1 MRSANCPRISIQTQI
16 RKANANTGKMKK
28 SISLITFTWLLFI
41 FILHANA
48 ALASQAKETPSQLV
62 HRLFKTVKQIKK
74 ADPDKNILL
83 SPAEDKKNRELAV
96 VLNRLLDIRYISRYA
111 LMKHWDTLPDQ
122 DRQLFVSV
130 FTDLLSKVA
139 YPNAGK
145 FLKDLEFSI
154 RREKKIRKKVMV
166 YTTVIHKEE
175 GRIDIDFKLMQVTDV
190 WMVIDVYLDG
200 VSLARNLRTQCLKI
214 IRDHSFEELIARMT
228 KKIEERD
235 TAHLK
240 EVTGRN

>member
-1 MRSANCPRISIQTQI
+1 
-16 RKANANTGKMKK
+16 MKK
-28 SISLITFTWLLFI
+28 SILLITFTWLLFI

-74 ADPDKNILL
+74 ADPDKNKLL
-83 SPAEDKKNRELAV
+83 SPAEDKKNRELAIE
-96 VLNRLLDIRYISRYA
+96 LNRLLDIGHISRYS
-111 LMKHWDTLPDQ
+111 LMKHWDNISDQ

-130 FTDLLSKVA
+130 FTDLLAKVA

-175 GRIDIDFKLMQVTDV
+175 GRIDIDFKLMQVKDKDV

-200 VSLARNLRTQCLKI
+200 VSLVRNLRTQCLKI

-228 KKIEERD
+228 KKIEERE

>member
-1 MRSANCPRISIQTQI
+1 MGKTKKRIL
-16 RKANANTGKMKK
+16 
-28 SISLITFTWLLFI
+28 LITFTWLLFI
-41 FILHANA
+41 FILHSNA
-48 ALASQAKETPSQLV
+48 ALASQSQGQETPSQLV
-62 HRLFKTVKQIKK
+62 HRLFKTVKQVKK
-74 ADPDKNILL
+74 DDPDKNIRL
-83 SPAEDKKNRELAV
+83 SPGEDKKNTELADA
-96 VLNRLLDIRYISRYA
+96 LNRMLDIRYISSYA
-111 LMKHWDTLPDQ
+111 LMKHWDNMPDQ

-145 FLKDLEFSI
+145 FLKDLEVSI

-175 GRIDIDFKLMQVTDV
+175 GRIDIDFKLMLVRDV

-200 VSLARNLRTQCLKI
+200 VSLVRNLRTQCLKI
-214 IRDHSFEELIARMT
+214 IRDHSFEELISRMT
-228 KKIEERD
+228 KKIEERE

>member
-1 MRSANCPRISIQTQI
+1 MQPENCLRRGIGTLKS
-16 RKANANTGKMKK
+16 NTGMGKTTKLTL
-28 SISLITFTWLLFI
+28 LITLFI
-41 FILHANA
+41 FILHSNA
-48 ALASQAKETPSQLV
+48 ISAPQEQETPARLII
-62 HRLFKTVKQIKK
+62 RLFKTVKQVKK

-83 SPAEDKKNRELAV
+83 SPEEDKKNRELAV
-96 VLNRLLDIRYISRYA
+96 ALNRMLDIRYISSYA
-111 LMKHWDTLPDQ
+111 LMKHWDNMADQ

-175 GRIDIDFKLMQVTDV
+175 GRIDIDFKLMQVKDKDV

-214 IRDHSFEELIARMT
+214 IRDHSFEELITRMT
-228 KKIEERD
+228 KKIEERE

>member
-1 MRSANCPRISIQTQI
+1 M
-16 RKANANTGKMKK
+16 GKTTKLTL
-28 SISLITFTWLLFI
+28 LITRLLFI
-41 FILHANA
+41 FILHSNA
-48 ALASQAKETPSQLV
+48 ISAPQEQETPARLII
-62 HRLFKTVKQIKK
+62 RLFKTVKQVKK
-74 ADPDKNILL
+74 ADPDKHILL
-83 SPAEDKKNRELAV
+83 SPEEDKKNRELAV
-96 VLNRLLDIRYISRYA
+96 ALNRMLDIRYISSYA
-111 LMKHWDTLPDQ
+111 LMKHWDNMADQ

-145 FLKDLEFSI
+145 FLKDLEISI
-154 RREKKIRKKVMV
+154 RREKKILKKVMV

-175 GRIDIDFKLMQVTDV
+175 GRIDIDFKLMLVRDV

-214 IRDHSFEELIARMT
+214 IRDHSFEELITRMT
-228 KKIEERD
+228 KKIEARE

>member
-1 MRSANCPRISIQTQI
+1 MKN
-16 RKANANTGKMKK
+16 MKK
-28 SISLITFTWLLFI
+28 STLLITFTSLLFI
-41 FILHANA
+41 FILYSNA
-48 ALASQAKETPSQLV
+48 ALASQSQGQETPSQLA

-83 SPAEDKKNRELAV
+83 SPTEDKMNRELAV
-96 VLNRLLDIRYISRYA
+96 VLNLMLDIPYISRYA
-111 LMKHWDTLPDQ
+111 LMKHWDTLSDQ

-154 RREKKIRKKVMV
+154 RREKKIGKKVMV

-175 GRIDIDFKLMQVTDV
+175 GRIDIDFKLMQVKDKDV

-214 IRDHSFEELIARMT
+214 IRDHSFEELITRMT
-228 KKIEERD
+228 KKIEERE

>member
-1 MRSANCPRISIQTQI
+1 M
-16 RKANANTGKMKK
+16 GKTKK
-28 SISLITFTWLLFI
+28 PILLKTFTWLLFI
-41 FILHANA
+41 FILHSNA
-48 ALASQAKETPSQLV
+48 IPTPQEQETPARLV
-62 HRLFKTVKQIKK
+62 IRLFKTVKQLKK

-96 VLNRLLDIRYISRYA
+96 VLNRLLDIRYISSYA
-111 LMKHWDTLPDQ
+111 LMKHWDNMADQ

-175 GRIDIDFKLMQVTDV
+175 GRIDIDFKLRLVRDV

-228 KKIEERD
+228 KKIEERE

>member
-1 MRSANCPRISIQTQI
+1 
-16 RKANANTGKMKK
+16 MKK
-28 SISLITFTWLLFI
+28 PILPITWLLVVS
-41 FILHANA
+41 ILHANA
-48 ALASQAKETPSQLV
+48 VLGSQGQETPSQLV
-62 HRLFKTVKQIKK
+62 LQLVETVKKIKK
-74 ADPDKNILL
+74 ADPEKNILL
-83 SPAEDKKNRELAV
+83 SNEEDKKNRDLAHE
-96 VLNRLLDIRYISRYA
+96 LNRLLDIRHISRYA
-111 LMKHWDTLPDQ
+111 LMKHWDTIPDP

-130 FTDLLSKVA
+130 FTELLSKVA

-145 FLKDLEFSI
+145 FLKDLNFSI
-154 RREKKIRKKVMV
+154 RREKKIRNKVMV

-175 GRIDIDFKLMQVTDV
+175 GRIDIDFKLMQAREA

-228 KKIEERD
+228 KKIKERE

>member
-1 MRSANCPRISIQTQI
+1 ME
-16 RKANANTGKMKK
+16 KMKK
-28 SISLITFTWLLFI
+28 SILLITRLLFI
-41 FILHANA
+41 FILHTNA
-48 ALASQAKETPSQLV
+48 ALASQSQGQETSSQLV

-96 VLNRLLDIRYISRYA
+96 VLNRLLDIRHISRYA
-111 LMKHWDTLPDQ
+111 LMKHWDNMADQ

-175 GRIDIDFKLMQVTDV
+175 GRIDIDFKLMQVKDEDV

-228 KKIEERD
+228 KKIEERE

>member
-1 MRSANCPRISIQTQI
+1 MGKTKKRIL
-16 RKANANTGKMKK
+16 
-28 SISLITFTWLLFI
+28 LITRLLFI
-41 FILHANA
+41 FILHSNT
-48 ALASQAKETPSQLV
+48 ALASQGQETPSQLV
-62 HRLFKTVKQIKK
+62 HRLFKTVKQVKK
-74 ADPDKNILL
+74 ADPNKNILL

-96 VLNRLLDIRYISRYA
+96 VLNRMLDIRYISSYA
-111 LMKHWDTLPDQ
+111 LMKHWDNMADQ

-145 FLKDLEFSI
+145 FLKDLEVSI

-166 YTTVIHKEE
+166 YTTIIHKEE
-175 GRIDIDFKLMQVTDV
+175 GRIDIDFKLMRVRDV

-200 VSLARNLRTQCLKI
+200 VSLARNLRTQSLKI
-214 IRDHSFEELIARMT
+214 IRDHSFEELISRMT
-228 KKIEERD
+228 KKIEERE

>member
-1 MRSANCPRISIQTQI
+1 
-16 RKANANTGKMKK
+16 MKK
-28 SISLITFTWLLFI
+28 SILLITFTWLLFI

-62 HRLFKTVKQIKK
+62 HRLFETVKQIKK
-74 ADPDKNILL
+74 ADPDKNNLL

-96 VLNRLLDIRYISRYA
+96 VLNRLLDIGYISRYA
-111 LMKHWDTLPDQ
+111 LMKHWDNISDQ

-130 FTDLLSKVA
+130 FTDLLAKVA

-145 FLKDLEFSI
+145 FLKGLEFSI

-175 GRIDIDFKLMQVTDV
+175 GRIDIDFKLMQVKDKDV

-214 IRDHSFEELIARMT
+214 IRDHSFEELITRMT
-228 KKIEERD
+228 KKIEERE

>member
-1 MRSANCPRISIQTQI
+1 
-16 RKANANTGKMKK
+16 MKK
-28 SISLITFTWLLFI
+28 SNVLITFTWLLFI
-41 FILHANA
+41 FILHSNA
-48 ALASQAKETPSQLV
+48 AFASQEQETPSQLV

-74 ADPDKNILL
+74 ADPDKNSLL
-83 SPAEDKKNRELAV
+83 SPAEDKKNKELAV

-111 LMKHWDTLPDQ
+111 LMKHWDNIPDQ

-130 FTDLLSKVA
+130 FTDLLAKVA

-175 GRIDIDFKLMQVTDV
+175 GRIDIDFKLMQVKDKDV

-228 KKIEERD
+228 KKIEERE

>member
-1 MRSANCPRISIQTQI
+1 
-16 RKANANTGKMKK
+16 MKK
-28 SISLITFTWLLFI
+28 SILLITRLLFI
-41 FILHANA
+41 FILHSNA
-48 ALASQAKETPSQLV
+48 AFASQELETPSQLV

-74 ADPDKNILL
+74 ADPDKNILIT
-83 SPAEDKKNRELAV
+83 PAEDKKNRELAV
-96 VLNRLLDIRYISRYA
+96 VLNRLLDIGYISRYA
-111 LMKHWDTLPDQ
+111 LMKHWDNIPDQ

-130 FTDLLSKVA
+130 FTNLLAKVA

-145 FLKDLEFSI
+145 FLRDLEFSI
-154 RREKKIRKKVMV
+154 RREKKIRNKVMV

-175 GRIDIDFKLMQVTDV
+175 GRIDIDFKLMQVRDV

-200 VSLARNLRTQCLKI
+200 VSLVRNLRTQCLKI

-228 KKIEERD
+228 KKIEERK

>member
-1 MRSANCPRISIQTQI
+1 ME
-16 RKANANTGKMKK
+16 KMKK
-28 SISLITFTWLLFI
+28 SILLITRLLII
-41 FILHANA
+41 FILHSNA
-48 ALASQAKETPSQLV
+48 AFASQSQGQETPARLV
-62 HRLFKTVKQIKK
+62 IRLFKTVKQLKK

-111 LMKHWDTLPDQ
+111 LMKHWGNMADQ

-145 FLKDLEFSI
+145 FLKDLEVSI

-175 GRIDIDFKLMQVTDV
+175 GRIDIDFKLMQVKDKDV

-228 KKIEERD
+228 KKIEERE